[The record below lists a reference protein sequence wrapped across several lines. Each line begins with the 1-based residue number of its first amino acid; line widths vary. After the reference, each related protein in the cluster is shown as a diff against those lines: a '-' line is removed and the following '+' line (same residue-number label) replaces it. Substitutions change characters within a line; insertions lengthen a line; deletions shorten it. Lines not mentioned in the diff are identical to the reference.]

1 MLVGSS
7 KNVNDS
13 FQVVNATGSSSVVLV
28 CEHASNFIPAA
39 FDNLGLSPD
48 LLDAHVVWDPG
59 ALGVA
64 RQLADRLDAA
74 LVAGTVSRL
83 VYDCNR
89 PPGAVDAMPTRSE
102 VVDILG
108 NVGLAQEERD
118 SRFQTYYVPFKS
130 ALSEQIA
137 RTNNPIIVTVHSF
150 TPTYYGVARAV
161 EIGVLHD
168 TDTLLADAMMQ
179 TAERHTPADVQC
191 NQPYGVGD
199 GVTHTLKEH
208 AISGGH
214 LNVMLEIRNDLIQ
227 TAKAQIKM
235 ADMIAA
241 WLVDACA
248 DRSVTCTE

>member
-13 FQVVNATGSSSVVLV
+13 FQVVNATGSSSIVLV
-28 CEHASNFIPAA
+28 CEHASSFIPAS
-39 FDNLGLSPD
+39 FDSLGLSPD

-64 RQLADRLDAA
+64 RQLASRLDAA

-102 VVDILG
+102 VVDIPG
-108 NVGLAQEERD
+108 NVGLTQAERD
-118 SRFQTYYVPFKS
+118 SRVKTYYTPFRT
-130 ALSEQIA
+130 ALSDQIA
-137 RTNNPIIVTVHSF
+137 RTNTPIIVTVHSF
-150 TPTYYGVARAV
+150 TPTYHGAARAV

-168 TDTLLADAMMQ
+168 TDTRLADAMMQ
-179 TAERHTPADVQC
+179 TAERHTQADVQR
-191 NQPYGVGD
+191 NQPYGSKD

-208 AISGGH
+208 AIPGGH

-227 TAKAQIKM
+227 TAEAQIKM
-235 ADMIAA
+235 ADMIAT

-248 DRSVTCTE
+248 DGSVTCTG